1 LVVGNPANTNAFI
14 VSHYAK
20 SIPKEQFSALTR
32 LDHNRAHAQ
41 LAKKL
46 GVGLEQI
53 SGMVIWGNHSN
64 TQVPDVTHVK
74 VNGEPVDIRSKLGN
88 EYIDGTYVPLIQ
100 CRGASVI
107 AARKL
112 SSALSAAKAI
122 ADQLYSWLQGAS
134 SEGFVSMAVVSDG
147 SYGSPS
153 GTFFSFP
160 CQCSN
165 GKWEIVQGLCLSEET
180 KQMIVKTSEE
190 LIAERDEALLCL
202 INSPDLKS
210 I

>member
-1 LVVGNPANTNAFI
+1 MGNPANTNAFI

-20 SIPKEQFSALTR
+20 SIPRDNFSALTR

-46 GVGLEQI
+46 GVPLEQV
-53 SGMVIWGNHSN
+53 SGLVIWGNHSN

-74 VNGEPVDIRSKLGN
+74 VDGKPVDVPSKLGAEYVN
-88 EYIDGTYVPLIQ
+88 EVYTPLIQ

-112 SSALSAAKAI
+112 SSAMSAAKAI
-122 ADQLYSWLQGAS
+122 ADQLSSWLNGTD
-134 SEGFVSMAVVSDG
+134 EYVSMAVLSDG
-147 SYGSPS
+147 AYGSPA

-160 CQCSN
+160 CRCSN
-165 GKWEIVQGLCLSEET
+165 GNWQIVQGLELTET
-180 KQMIVKTSEE
+180 VKKMIEKTSAE
-190 LIAERDEALLCL
+190 LIAERDEAELCL
-202 INSPDLKS
+202 VGSPDLTPL
-210 I
+210 